1 MTAEA
6 KKWFEA
12 VEESQ
17 KAIKVNKGDE
27 EVDKLAE
34 AVKGGL
40 QICTE
45 LLREEEDSGRSEEYS
60 RCKQVLICSTH
71 SMVYMRQAKNNSESQ
86 NSGTLF
92 LPFVSKLV

>member
-12 VEESQ
+12 VEEGH
-17 KAIKVNKGDE
+17 KAIKVNKDDE

-40 QICTE
+40 RICTE
-45 LLREEEDSGRSEEYS
+45 LLREEDSGRSEEYS

-71 SMVYMRQAKNNSESQ
+71 SMVYMRQAKNNYEYC
-86 NSGTLF
+86 NSGIL
-92 LPFVSKLV
+92 

>member
-12 VEESQ
+12 VEESN
-17 KAIKVNKGDE
+17 KAIKVNKDDD

-45 LLREEEDSGRSEEYS
+45 LLREEDSGRSEEWT
-60 RCKQVLICSTH
+60 RCKQVFICSAP
-71 SMVYMRQAKNNSESQ
+71 SMIYMGQVINNYEDR
-86 NSGTLF
+86 NSGIL
-92 LPFVSKLV
+92 